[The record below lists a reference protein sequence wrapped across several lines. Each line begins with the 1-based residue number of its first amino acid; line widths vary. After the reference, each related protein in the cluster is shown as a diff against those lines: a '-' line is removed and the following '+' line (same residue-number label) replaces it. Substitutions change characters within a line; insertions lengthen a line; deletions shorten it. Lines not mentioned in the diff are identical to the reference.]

1 PLQASNFVQV
11 FLITPNLHLPKP
23 NAAATLAAPLALPN
37 KASPPPGPRPSSHQP
52 HVRHPRKV
60 TTSYKPTTLLTPD
73 THAEPEVKRKL
84 KNPDKYPCTP
94 SSKMIE
100 GVSYAQVVMP
110 LPTHPTKIK
119 QASGN
124 KIDTSSSK
132 DEDEWTE
139 VRHKKGGRKVQCA
152 LIKQADHTTSSKKA
166 LNNEAT
172 AAKPSG
178 IHHSPA
184 ITKSIPAT
192 NSSPKVLDSSLEP
205 ASGTTNASPLLASEK
220 GKKHK
225 RSARINP
232 NLGQTKPGPN
242 SFFPHAQAALQAER
256 AELAQS
262 RESKSLFSTIRS
274 FKSTLRNAATGAS
287 ASTNQCGSAAVGM
300 SSTAARDLSPEALHK
315 LPVQFSHVEVPPSK
329 WSTSLGTAIQHE
341 DNDATP
347 GATRGRSPIASPP
360 SASPRAWSLIPH
372 HTLSRPDPLLP
383 PSGDASDTLPTP
395 LSSQVPGSRPRIHPM
410 MFPSSM
416 EQVAGGS
423 DNDSDICE
431 PHSRP
436 EQTGFCED
444 GVTPQFYEDRY
455 YSIRAFGFSPFT
467 FVAPLEFITKGD
479 NADYSMFEI
488 YHEESD
494 QWLPL
499 PFGCKPHGDCTPPR
513 RRPNNHITP
522 VIDPSREYVFYRH
535 VPGEAD
541 GFMTGHF
548 WEGEQEEEDE
558 DTDFTIWGKSTWFR
572 IPDNLRAPLVQD
584 LVRMTSPPTCS
595 PPQSPPSSPPLFN
608 EISSDGGSSYNEH
621 ACEREL
627 ARERLVSRQRT
638 PERTTEEEDND
649 EDIELQ
655 HEVVSEDEPLQPRVD
670 KGKAQ
675 AVSNDDQEDEW
686 EDKDFVMANDPGPSH
701 TKHYTTQN
709 GEPILGGVAVKDFLG
724 PNDEIIA
731 AALCKSEEDDSEE
744 CDDMEDEGTEDSGT
758 EEDGDEMSEGEQDG
772 HKHPLANW
780 TRSAVK
786 LYAAK
791 VKILP
796 SHVKRTL
803 RASFLDDIAEA
814 KQKDCVDYR
823 GVPKALRH
831 FGRLAT
837 AYSQLNN
844 IEIFGFVVP
853 TGQNPVAAQMAGM
866 FYGSHRVAQMVE
878 ESGMD
883 IEKELDTLSICFK
896 NSEHDE
902 DNDRTP
908 RPSQPPK
915 RPRGFTGS
923 DADADSE
930 STSPSTKPQRKKMK
944 GKEVRRDERDTAH
957 GSVGKYFQDDLRVD
971 VTGSSASQVS
981 YTTFPNLLLSQ
992 KKRMYN
998 FPDGI
1003 PIPGPGGLPHT
1014 FSSPNDLPP
1023 ETVKALAALQA
1034 TPSCTYI
1041 G

>member
-1 PLQASNFVQV
+1 
-11 FLITPNLHLPKP
+11 
-23 NAAATLAAPLALPN
+23 
-37 KASPPPGPRPSSHQP
+37 
-52 HVRHPRKV
+52 
-60 TTSYKPTTLLTPD
+60 
-73 THAEPEVKRKL
+73 
-84 KNPDKYPCTP
+84 
-94 SSKMIE
+94 M
-100 GVSYAQVVMP
+100 
-110 LPTHPTKIK
+110 
-119 QASGN
+119 
-124 KIDTSSSK
+124 
-132 DEDEWTE
+132 
-139 VRHKKGGRKVQCA
+139 
-152 LIKQADHTTSSKKA
+152 
-166 LNNEAT
+166 
-172 AAKPSG
+172 
-178 IHHSPA
+178 
-184 ITKSIPAT
+184 
-192 NSSPKVLDSSLEP
+192 
-205 ASGTTNASPLLASEK
+205 
-220 GKKHK
+220 
-225 RSARINP
+225 
-232 NLGQTKPGPN
+232 
-242 SFFPHAQAALQAER
+242 
-256 AELAQS
+256 
-262 RESKSLFSTIRS
+262 
-274 FKSTLRNAATGAS
+274 
-287 ASTNQCGSAAVGM
+287 
-300 SSTAARDLSPEALHK
+300 
-315 LPVQFSHVEVPPSK
+315 
-329 WSTSLGTAIQHE
+329 
-341 DNDATP
+341 
-347 GATRGRSPIASPP
+347 
-360 SASPRAWSLIPH
+360 
-372 HTLSRPDPLLP
+372 
-383 PSGDASDTLPTP
+383 
-395 LSSQVPGSRPRIHPM
+395 
-410 MFPSSM
+410 
-416 EQVAGGS
+416 
-423 DNDSDICE
+423 
-431 PHSRP
+431 
-436 EQTGFCED
+436 
-444 GVTPQFYEDRY
+444 
-455 YSIRAFGFSPFT
+455 
-467 FVAPLEFITKGD
+467 KGD

-548 WEGEQEEEDE
+548 REGEQEEEDE
-558 DTDFTIWGKSTWFR
+558 DTDFTIWGKSTWFC

-584 LVRMTSPPTCS
+584 LVRMTSPPMCS

-608 EISSDGGSSYNEH
+608 EISSDGGSSYSEH
-621 ACEREL
+621 AREHEL

-638 PERTTEEEDND
+638 PECTTEEDND

-670 KGKAQ
+670 KGKAW

-686 EDKDFVMANDPGPSH
+686 EDKDFVMANDLGPSH
-701 TKHYTTQN
+701 TKHYTTCNHSTHLATSPSSPRKNRGRFPQALHDRCSDIGAHISSKFHELAQEVNRPITSLYKAAGINTANTQN

-780 TRSAVK
+780 TRSAAK

-796 SHVKRTL
+796 SHVN
-803 RASFLDDIAEA
+803 IAEA

-831 FGRLAT
+831 FGQL
-837 AYSQLNN
+837 LNN

-896 NSEHDE
+896 AHKLGDVPRLLRKAVPLPGRNSGHDE

-908 RPSQPPK
+908 RPTQPPK

-930 STSPSTKPQRKKMK
+930 STLPLTKPQRKKIT
-944 GKEVRRDERDTAH
+944 GKKVWRDERDTAH
-957 GSVGKYFQDDLRVD
+957 GSVGKCFRDDLRVD
-971 VTGSSASQVS
+971 VTGSSTLQMS
-981 YTTFPNLLLSQ
+981 YTTFANLLLLQ
-992 KKRMYN
+992 KKCMYN
-998 FPDGI
+998 FPGSI

-1023 ETVKALAALQA
+1023 ETVKALAVLPAPPASVPPPPAPLVPVAQMIKPLPLRA
-1034 TPSCTYI
+1034 APPPPPPHPNKCPCIDSGTADDECSPPHRVRQNVGLVWRPEDDCLYDSSNDGSAISRDDYSVCHAPYQCGLSNHYYDIHGPTGRTPYEVSWDGIRQSQLPNITLRQMYEGELFGNQLPRPSQESAPWHQPYNTYRGYQKMGYERGPYGQDSCQ
-1041 G
+1041 GGGSADGSRGSG